1 MRTQFLVQTI
11 RRWTHICLGCIA
23 VAFLPAVASAA
34 TATTTWTGAV
44 NANWATTGNWSGGVI
59 PGNQNL
65 LTVFN
70 GAAAN
75 GNRTINIAG
84 TARNTGGA
92 RFDSS
97 GASGDGFTFTTA
109 SSSIAIRISIDGIV
123 NNDDDAQNYRVP
135 VVFNST
141 GGTAANG
148 LTAPINATSGSLNF
162 NINAFAAG
170 GTLGALS
177 SDGNGACKFAFNAG
191 SGNTITIGSAS
202 TPGIISGANGLSIT
216 KDGLGSLI
224 LNGTAA
230 NTYSGST
237 TINAGSVTAGKV
249 NALGSGS
256 GALTV
261 NGGTLDIG
269 ANNQSVGA
277 VVLAGG
283 TIDGSSGILT
293 GTSYGLRSGTVSAK
307 LGGASAA
314 LTKTTGGTATL
325 TGVSTYGGNTTISAG
340 TLALSGSG
348 SIANSPNIILN
359 GGTLDV
365 SGVTGGFSL
374 LSGQTLKGNG
384 SIVGGVTANGTMSPG
399 ASIGTLNLNS
409 SLTLAATANSVM
421 EINHSATPQNADLI
435 AATSITLGGTL
446 TISDIGSGG
455 FLVGDVFNLFDGSLS
470 SAFASIVGL
479 PALDP
484 SMQWDTSG
492 LMEAG
497 NGELRITAVPE
508 PSAVACL
515 GLGIAA
521 LCMFRR
527 RK

>member
-1 MRTQFLVQTI
+1 MRTPFLVQTL
-11 RRWTHICLGCIA
+11 RRWTHIYLGCIA
-23 VAFLPAVASAA
+23 VALLPAAASAA

-177 SDGNGACKFAFNAG
+177 SDGSGTCKFAFNAG

-202 TPGIISGANGLSIT
+202 TPGLISGANGLSIT
-216 KDGLGSLI
+216 KDGLGSLV
-224 LNGTAA
+224 LNGTSA

-249 NALGSGS
+249 NALGAGS

-283 TIDGSSGILT
+283 TINGSSGILT
-293 GTSYGLRSGTVSAK
+293 GTSYGLRSGTVNAK

-314 LTKTTGGTATL
+314 LTKTTAGTATL
-325 TGVSTYGGNTTISAG
+325 GGANTYGGDTTITAG
-340 TLALSGSG
+340 TLALGAAG
-348 SIANSPNIILN
+348 SIASPNIILN
-359 GGTLDV
+359 GGTFDV
-365 SGVTGGFSL
+365 SGVSGGFAL

-384 SIVGGVTANGTMSPG
+384 SIVGGVTANGIMSPG
-399 ASIGTLNLNS
+399 ASIGTLNLDS
-409 SLTLAATANSVM
+409 SLTLASTANSIM
-421 EINHSATPQNADLI
+421 EINHSASPQNADLI
-435 AATSITLGGTL
+435 SAASITLGGML
-446 TISDIGSGG
+446 TISDIGGGG
-455 FLVGDVFNLFDGSLS
+455 FLVGDAYNLFDGTLLS
-470 SAFASIVGL
+470 NFDSVTGL
-479 PALDP
+479 PTLDS
-484 SMQWDTSG
+484 SMQWDATG
-492 LMEAG
+492 LAAG
-497 NGELRITAVPE
+497 GDGVLRITAVPE
-508 PSAVACL
+508 PSAMACL

-521 LCMFRR
+521 LWAFRR